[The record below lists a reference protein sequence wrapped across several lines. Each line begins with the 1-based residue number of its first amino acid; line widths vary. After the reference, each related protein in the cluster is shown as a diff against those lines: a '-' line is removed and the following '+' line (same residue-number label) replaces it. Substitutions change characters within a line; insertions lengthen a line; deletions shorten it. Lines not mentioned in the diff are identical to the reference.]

1 MSNNGAAIEG
11 DGLPQPPAPR
21 AAPEARTVALGSQ
34 VHLKKKFISFKAF
47 FGNMQ
52 DLVFFFKKKKTKQNS
67 DVTSCSRGAVKSSSH
82 VAMETS
88 MLQPLILALGSHGRE
103 SGG

>member
-11 DGLPQPPAPR
+11 DGPPQPPAPR

-47 FGNMQ
+47 FGNMR
-52 DLVFFFKKKKTKQNS
+52 DLVFLKTKQNS